1 MLFLLSI
8 RENFAVLL
16 VVNMFEQAVELSDA
30 YPPGAPVHPPKEYRV
45 NSTASNFYRVA
56 STIGVYLPA
65 LNQSEHVVIP
75 IDKSRTQ
82 QTLLRIPP
90 PELRLHQASSLIHLL
105 RRFWQRH
112 PVGYLLEIQV
122 FAITV
127 IPSGLAIIKP
137 VAIYADLSVGD
148 VWWVVVFKV
157 SS

>member
-1 MLFLLSI
+1 MSFLLCFCQNLSV
-8 RENFAVLL
+8 FL
-16 VVNMFEQAVELSDA
+16 VIDPFKQFIKIVYF
-30 YPPGAPVHPPKEYRV
+30 YRLCSPIHSSV
-45 NSTASNFYRVA
+45 QHSVVYAANNFYRVA

-82 QTLLRIPP
+82 QTLLRIPS